1 MSSTDLARH
10 DRYRHLRANL
20 EQHRAAMS
28 FRTVKQWCVVCQLF
42 EPDETGRCPLCRPAE
57 GDVVA
62 DLLAEPATAQPVTD
76 PGFEEAGLLTD
87 DLPSGGVEDGAA

>member
-1 MSSTDLARH
+1 MRSTDLARH

-20 EQHRAAMS
+20 DQHRAAMS

-42 EPDETGRCPLCRPAE
+42 EPDETGRCPLCRPSE

-62 DLLAEPATAQPVTD
+62 DLLAEPAAAPAVTD
-76 PGFEEAGLLTD
+76 RRLEEAGLLSG
-87 DLPSGGVEDGAA
+87 DLADRDEGAA